1 MVSFQ
6 PEPTWSGERPAR
18 GRILIEAAE
27 WRDREALRSVFSAE
41 GFQTSTCPGP
51 EGALGR
57 CPLAAGE
64 GCRATREADVVV
76 HALRAS
82 DVRNLEV
89 LRAIRRSDP
98 DKPVIV
104 EVPDP
109 TKARDPVTYEG
120 TITVAPPAGRAALT
134 DALKSALR
142 SGSSRSQDPED
153 R

>member
-6 PEPTWSGERPAR
+6 PEPAWSGERPTR

-27 WRDREALRSVFSAE
+27 WHDQEALRSVFSAQ
-41 GFQTSTCPGP
+41 GFQTSTCAGP
-51 EGALGR
+51 EGADGR

-64 GCRATREADVVV
+64 GCRAAREADVVV

-89 LRAIRRSDP
+89 LRAIRRCDP

-109 TKARDPVTYEG
+109 TKARDSVSYEG

-134 DALKSALR
+134 DALNTALR
-142 SGSSRSQDPED
+142 MGGARSLNQED
-153 R
+153 

>member
-6 PEPTWSGERPAR
+6 SEPAWSGEHPAR

-27 WRDREALRSVFSAE
+27 WRDLEALRAFFSSE
-41 GFQTSTCPGP
+41 GFQTSACPGP
-51 EGALGR
+51 EGARGQ

-64 GCRATREADVVV
+64 GCRAAREADIVV

-89 LRAIRRSDP
+89 LRAIRRSHP

-109 TKARDPVTYEG
+109 TKARDPVSYEG
-120 TITVAPPAGRAALT
+120 AITVTPPGAPAALT
-134 DALKSALR
+134 DALDAALR
-142 SGSSRSQDPED
+142 ASGSPSSEMEN
-153 R
+153 